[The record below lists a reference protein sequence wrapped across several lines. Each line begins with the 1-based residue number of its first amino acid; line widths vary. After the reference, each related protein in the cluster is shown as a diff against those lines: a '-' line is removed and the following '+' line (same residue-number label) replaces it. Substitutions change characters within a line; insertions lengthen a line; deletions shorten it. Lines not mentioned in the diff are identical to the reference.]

1 MSASVSSYPVGQGT
15 GWRNQILIET
25 APPALR
31 QMKSRLSYPV
41 TRHGQGLQEIGALL
55 NVTAK
60 AGQSLAEAA
69 FECAAGPNAMDL
81 RLFA

>member
-1 MSASVSSYPVGQGT
+1 
-15 GWRNQILIET
+15 
-25 APPALR
+25 
-31 QMKSRLSYPV
+31 MKSRLSYPV